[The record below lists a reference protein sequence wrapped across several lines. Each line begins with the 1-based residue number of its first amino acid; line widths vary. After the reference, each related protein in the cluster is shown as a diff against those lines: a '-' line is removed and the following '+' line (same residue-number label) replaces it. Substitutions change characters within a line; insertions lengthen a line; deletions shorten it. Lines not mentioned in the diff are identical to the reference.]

1 VDIVT
6 EAIED
11 ALALCA
17 AEPIHVPGSI
27 QPHGVLLAAHGE
39 SLTIAEVSVNCASLL
54 GRQPAELLGL
64 PLHTVLPLPDRT
76 ELSGDLYDVNPWAA
90 VVAAGP
96 VDVVFHRVGD
106 LLVAEL
112 EPAADG
118 GAPWHLTVRAAVQR
132 LQDATCA
139 EALMS
144 VLVAEIARVT
154 GLDRVM
160 AYRFD
165 GEWNGEVLA
174 EQRRPDL
181 EPFLGLRYPASDI
194 PPQARAL
201 YVRNWLRLIPDVGYT
216 PVPLLRA
223 ESGAPE
229 PPLDLSLSVLRSVSP
244 VHLEYLANMG
254 VAASMSVSLV
264 VEGSLWGL
272 VACHHYAGPYRPSLR
287 ERAATEFLARTAS
300 VLLSTV
306 ISRQFY
312 DAALRSADIARDLS
326 RSLAKP
332 GRSVAEAL
340 ILDETTVLD
349 LVPAGGA
356 AIRIG
361 TGIRL
366 IGDTPSAAEVATAL
380 DTIWPGEERATVAT
394 EALSRQHPSL
404 SDRCDVASGLLAVAV
419 PGVTMGAIAWFR
431 PEVLREV
438 TWGGDPTT
446 TKIEHVREGARL
458 TPRQSFA
465 AWSETVRETSSPW
478 QRHDV
483 AAAEHLARLIA
494 DTLLARREQ
503 DDRIA
508 NALQR
513 ALLGEGLPELPGAET
528 AVRYLPSAHDIV
540 GADWYDLILLPNGH
554 LAAVVGDVAGHGI
567 GMSAVTAQLRHALR
581 AYLLRELDPALAL
594 DRLNELASWLLPE
607 ELASIVVIDLDPASQ
622 RACIASAGHLPPL
635 LITPDGASLLDVA
648 SGPALGLTSS
658 ARHSSTVIDIGPHDV
673 LVLFTDGL
681 VERRHLDLDRQLAT
695 LAEIGGSLHGT
706 LDDTV
711 EALVE
716 QMGAR
721 DGDDDVTVFAVRRR
735 P

>member
-1 VDIVT
+1 VT
-6 EAIED
+6 EVLED
-11 ALALCA
+11 AVALCA

-27 QPHGVLLAAHGE
+27 QPHGVLIAARGD
-39 SLTIAEVSVNCASLL
+39 SLTIVEVSANCASLL
-54 GRQPAELLGL
+54 GRQPSDVLGL
-64 PLHTVLPLPDRT
+64 PLSSVLRLPDT
-76 ELSGDLYDVNPWAA
+76 LALSGDMYDVNPWQTE
-90 VVAAGP
+90 VLSGP
-96 VDVVFHRVGD
+96 VDVVFHRVAD
-106 LLVAEL
+106 LLIAEL
-112 EPAADG
+112 EPADTG
-118 GAPWHLTVRAAVQR
+118 DVPWHLSVRAAVQR
-132 LQDATCA
+132 LQDAASA

-144 VLVAEIARVT
+144 VLVAEVAHIT

-160 AYRFD
+160 VYRFD
-165 GEWNGEVLA
+165 AEWNGEVLA
-174 EQRRPDL
+174 EQRRSDL

-201 YVRNWLRLIPDVGYT
+201 YVRNWLRMIPDVAYI
-216 PVPLLRA
+216 PSPLLRA
-223 ESGAPE
+223 ESVVPE
-229 PPLDLSLSVLRSVSP
+229 QPLDLSLSVLRSVSP
-244 VHLEYLANMG
+244 VHLQYLANMG

-272 VACHHYAGPYRPSLR
+272 VACHHYAGPHRPSLR

-312 DAALRSADIARDLS
+312 DAALRTAEIARDLS
-326 RSLAKP
+326 RSLGKP

-340 ILDETTVLD
+340 LLDEITVLD
-349 LVPAGGA
+349 LIPAGGA

-366 IGDTPSAAEVATAL
+366 IGDTPSAAEVTTIL

-394 EALSRQHPSL
+394 EALSRQCPSL
-404 SDRCDVASGLLAVAV
+404 PDRSDVASGLLAVAV
-419 PGVTMGAIAWFR
+419 PGVTLGAIAWFR

-438 TWGGDPTT
+438 SWGGDPTT
-446 TKIEHVREGARL
+446 AKFERTQGGSRL

-483 AAAEHLARLIA
+483 AAADHLARLIA

-508 NALQR
+508 SALQR
-513 ALLGEGLPELPGAET
+513 ALLGEGLAELPGAET

-540 GADWYDLILLPNGH
+540 GADWYDLIQLPNGH

-581 AYLLRELDPALAL
+581 AYLLRELDPAAAL

-607 ELASIVVIDLDPASQ
+607 ELASIVVIDLDPTSQ
-622 RACIASAGHLPPL
+622 RASIASAGHLPPL

-648 SGPALGLTSS
+648 SGPALGLTST
-658 ARHSSTVIDIGPHDV
+658 AQHPSTVIDVGPQDV

-695 LAEIGGSLHGT
+695 LTTTASSLHGT
-706 LDDTV
+706 LDDIV

-721 DGDDDVTVFAVRRR
+721 DGDDDVTVFALRRR
-735 P
+735 D